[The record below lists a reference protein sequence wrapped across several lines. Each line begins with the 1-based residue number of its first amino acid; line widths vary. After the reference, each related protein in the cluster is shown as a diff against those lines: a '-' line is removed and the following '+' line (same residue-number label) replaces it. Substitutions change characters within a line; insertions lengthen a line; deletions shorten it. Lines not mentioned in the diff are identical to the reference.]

1 MNPQGRGSLFLAFT
15 KLFYLDLWINTLFV
29 VIFAHFY
36 YNRFVEFL
44 WNEVTNMNK
53 NTFKGSIL
61 LFIGAF
67 VWGVAFVAQSIGMN
81 HLNAFAFNSI
91 RNFIG
96 VITLLPVLFGQIC
109 AQRTDLNDV
118 QMHDSGDNSLYKAL
132 KKIFSKDL
140 LIGGLIC
147 GTALCIA
154 SNFQQLGLQYSTVGK
169 SAFITTLYIVFVP
182 LLGLFFKKKLP
193 VQVWIGVI
201 LAMIGLYLLCM
212 KDEVFVL
219 SIGDIYLLLSAFFFT
234 IQITAVG
241 YFAPKLNGVAL
252 SMMQFLVTAV
262 LSGICM
268 IFTEIPTWN
277 DIIAAAV
284 PLLYAGV
291 ISCGI
296 GYTLQIVGQKYLS
309 ATVASLIMS
318 LESVFATL
326 AGWLILKEILS
337 TKELIG
343 CGLVFAAVILTQ
355 LPSPKKS

>member
-1 MNPQGRGSLFLAFT
+1 
-15 KLFYLDLWINTLFV
+15 
-29 VIFAHFY
+29 
-36 YNRFVEFL
+36 
-44 WNEVTNMNK
+44 MNK
-53 NTFKGSIL
+53 NTFKGSVL
-61 LFIGAF
+61 LFIGSF
-67 VWGVAFVAQSIGMN
+67 VWGVAFVAQSVGMN

-96 VITLLPVLFGQIC
+96 VFALLPVLFWQMYLQKKHLPQDMDSEHIHSQPSKAHSSVSSNFLSIGIKTIFT
-109 AQRTDLNDV
+109 RDLF
-118 QMHDSGDNSLYKAL
+118 L
-132 KKIFSKDL
+132 
-140 LIGGLIC
+140 GGLIC

-154 SNFQQLGLQYSTVGK
+154 SNFQQLGIQYSTVGK

-201 LAMIGLYLLCM
+201 LAMVGLYLLCM
-212 KDEVFVL
+212 KDEAFVL
-219 SIGDIYLLLSAFFFT
+219 GIGDIYLLLCAFFFT
-234 IQITAVG
+234 IQITAVD
-241 YFAPKLNGVAL
+241 YFAPKVNGVAL

-268 IFTEIPTWN
+268 IVTEIPSWS

-296 GYTLQIVGQKYLS
+296 GYTLQIIGQKYLS

-326 AGWLILKEILS
+326 AGWIILKEILS

-343 CGLVFAAVILTQ
+343 CGLVFTAVILTQ
-355 LPSPKKS
+355 LPGPKKTPAE

>member
-1 MNPQGRGSLFLAFT
+1 
-15 KLFYLDLWINTLFV
+15 
-29 VIFAHFY
+29 
-36 YNRFVEFL
+36 
-44 WNEVTNMNK
+44 MNK
-53 NTFKGSIL
+53 NSIKGAVL
-61 LFIGAF
+61 LLIGAF
-67 VWGVAFVAQSIGMN
+67 VWGVAFVAQSVGMN

-96 VITLLPVLFGQIC
+96 VIALLPVLFWQIYIKK
-109 AQRTDLNDV
+109 QNLNNV
-118 QMHDSGDNSLYKAL
+118 QNHDSSKTSLHTSVRN
-132 KKIFSKDL
+132 IFSKDL

-169 SAFITTLYIVFVP
+169 SAFITTLYIVLVP

-193 VQVWIGVI
+193 LQVWIGVV

-212 KDEVFVL
+212 KDEAFIL
-219 SIGDIYLLLSAFFFT
+219 GIGDIYLLLCAFFFT
-234 IQITAVG
+234 IQITAVD
-241 YFAPKLNGVAL
+241 YFAPKVNGVAL
-252 SMMQFLVTAV
+252 SVMQFLVTAV

-268 IFTEIPTWN
+268 MFTEIPSWS
-277 DIIAAAV
+277 DITAAAV

-355 LPSPKKS
+355 LPGPKKNKLAE